1 VEEIDGACGMH
12 KRTEFLSTALVG
24 IPERKDHLEDID
36 IDQNIILKCM
46 LNEYD
51 GGTGL
56 N

>member
-1 VEEIDGACGMH
+1 MWARIGQN
-12 KRTEFLSTALVG
+12 RILRTALVG
-24 IPERKDHLEDID
+24 KPERKNHLEDVGID
-36 IDQNIILKCM
+36 RNIILKCM